1 MRHVLPVA
9 LMGLLSTSMPALAQS
24 ISGPAPLP
32 PAPPVVRTTVTA
44 EELVHLRANGLGDE
58 VLVALIESQG
68 AVFQLAATD
77 LLALRQRG
85 LSDRVLASML
95 RGGRAAPLSPETV
108 TPRAVPPMPIEQ
120 LEAVVPGGSARRADD
135 GDSGEQTDRQSTV
148 VNVSQSVN
156 NVIEQPERYY
166 NAVAVPVAVPV
177 YGGRVDRDDRL
188 RNGNYSPEYWGF
200 GGQRR
205 TDSWDPPHRVS
216 SKPDSKP
223 DLKPDPK
230 PEARPTPRDTSAADA
245 KPTTRAGGRGGQ

>member
-1 MRHVLPVA
+1 MRHLIPVA
-9 LMGLLSTSMPALAQS
+9 LLGLMSTSVPALAQS

-32 PAPPVVRTTVTA
+32 PVPAVVRTTVTA

-85 LSDRVLASML
+85 LSDRVLAAML
-95 RGGRAAPLSPETV
+95 RGGRPAPLSPEV
-108 TPRAVPPMPIEQ
+108 VAPRGVAPMPIEQ

-135 GDSGEQTDRQSTV
+135 GDAGERQSTV
-148 VNVSQSVN
+148 VNVTQSVN
-156 NVIEQPERYY
+156 NVVEQPERYY
-166 NAVAVPVAVPV
+166 SAVAVPVAVPV

-205 TDSWDPPHRVS
+205 PDSWDLPHRLS
-216 SKPDSKP
+216 SKPDSR
-223 DLKPDPK
+223 PDPK
-230 PEARPTPRDTSAADA
+230 PETQPTPRDAPATAA
-245 KPTTRAGGRGGQ
+245 KPATRAGGRGGQ